1 MCIICSMQTTWFIHS
16 FSAHLRGHRA
26 RSGGSF
32 SFPAVSVSLSLSL
45 SLSLSIY
52 IYIYI
57 YTYIVY
63 TIFINFIIY
72 IYIYGRVERSLL
84 PEVRSQSASHTNESV
99 SFFGCLVTYGLRCT
113 VLCSFVVCKCYVMCM
128 CVVVMFILCCNKQ
141 QRWKMRAWLNVR
153 KVMCKFPQTSR
164 MTQSWGGATGLFIKT
179 SERFTRRCFDVWP

>member
-1 MCIICSMQTTWFIHS
+1 MLVDCCYVYYLFNADNMIHS
-16 FSAHLRGHRA
+16 FIQRA
-26 RSGGSF
+26 PSGAQGAVRRQFFF
-32 SFPAVSVSLSLSL
+32 SGCLCLSLSLSL
-45 SLSLSIY
+45 SLSLYLY

-63 TIFINFIIY
+63 TIFINFIIYIY

-164 MTQSWGGATGLFIKT
+164 MTQS
-179 SERFTRRCFDVWP
+179 